1 MDKLQF
7 ITDGRDVDSTV
18 AQAAEAIAGGC
29 RWVQIRMKDAADS
42 DVLEA
47 ARRILPV
54 ARTSGVT
61 VIIDDRVHLVKVAG
75 VDGVHLGK
83 EDMRP
88 AEARR
93 VLGPDAVIG
102 VTVNTL
108 GDILYLDHAIIDYM
122 GMGPFRFTT
131 TKKKLA
137 ATLGLEGYRKILSE
151 ARSAGVTTPVA
162 AIGGITISDVPSL
175 MAVGVNGVA
184 VSGAISHAENP
195 AAAAREFLKILNQ
208 NTYRHEG

>member
-1 MDKLQF
+1 MEKLQF
-7 ITDGRDVDSTV
+7 ITDGHDVDSTV
-18 AQAAEAIAGGC
+18 TQAAEAIAGGC

-54 ARTSGVT
+54 ARASGAT
-61 VIIDDRVHLVKVAG
+61 VIIDDRVHLVKAAG

-83 EDMRP
+83 EDMSS
-88 AEARR
+88 AEARS

-108 GDILYLDHAIIDYM
+108 EDILALDHAIIDYM

-137 ATLGLEGYRKILSE
+137 ATLGLDGYRNILSE
-151 ARSAGVTTPVA
+151 ARAAGVTTPVV
-162 AIGGITISDVPSL
+162 AIGGITISDVHSL

-184 VSGAISHAENP
+184 ISGAISHAENP
-195 AAAAREFLKILNQ
+195 AAATQEFLKILNQ
-208 NTYRHEG
+208 NI